1 MPTPTQKMA
10 FLDDFL
16 SNQNFILEEDNA
28 CNCPPHVV
36 IILRNFRLRLVNLNK
51 ISDRMSFTMISTEGL
66 ILIFAVIVAVVGVL
80 VFFLSKQFSKL
91 KEDLGNDEDKVLVEW
106 LKDMKSSMERNTD
119 TLEKQLQTQRQTLQ
133 DQTKL
138 IWERLENS
146 TEVIRQ
152 VQKQLGGIQEFG
164 NDMKD
169 LSNILKSPKLRGGLG
184 EQFLYEILANALPTD
199 LFKTQYK
206 FKGGDICD
214 AVVFT
219 DKGIIPI
226 DSKFPMENFKAM
238 LDSQTPEDRDRA
250 RKAFLGDFK
259 KRVDEVSS
267 KYILPAEGTTE
278 QAVMYIPS
286 ENVFYELIVNTPKA
300 EDYAKEKNVV
310 IASPNTL
317 SYFLKI
323 ILVAYQQH
331 ELEKH
336 AKEILSS
343 LSGIKV
349 EASKFDDELG
359 VLSRHVSN
367 ASKSMDNVQ
376 IKFQRLFGKIESVQQ
391 LDKKEAQPLIES

>member
-1 MPTPTQKMA
+1 
-10 FLDDFL
+10 
-16 SNQNFILEEDNA
+16 
-28 CNCPPHVV
+28 
-36 IILRNFRLRLVNLNK
+36 
-51 ISDRMSFTMISTEGL
+51 MISTEAL
-66 ILIFAVIVAVVGVL
+66 ILIMTVIAVAVGGL
-80 VFFLSKQFSKL
+80 AFFLSKQFSKL
-91 KEDLGNDEDKVLVEW
+91 KDDLGNDEDKVLVEW
-106 LKDMKSSMERNTD
+106 LKEMKNSMERNTD
-119 TLEKQLQTQRQTLQ
+119 TLEKQLQTHRQTLNE
-133 DQTKL
+133 QTKL
-138 IWERLENS
+138 IWERLDNS

-199 LFKTQYK
+199 LFKAQFK
-206 FKGGDICD
+206 FKSGDICD

-238 LDSQTPEDRDRA
+238 LDSQTEEERDRS

-259 KRVDEVSS
+259 RRVDEVSS
-267 KYILPAEGTTE
+267 KYILPEEGTTE
-278 QAVMYIPS
+278 QAIMYIPS

-300 EDYAKEKNVV
+300 EDYAKDRNVI

-323 ILVAYQQH
+323 ILVAFQQH

-336 AKEILSS
+336 ARRS
-343 LSGIKV
+343 
-349 EASKFDDELG
+349 
-359 VLSRHVSN
+359 
-367 ASKSMDNVQ
+367 
-376 IKFQRLFGKIESVQQ
+376 
-391 LDKKEAQPLIES
+391 